1 MKKIKATKQ
10 NIALVLI
17 TILSAVLNFGNLG
30 IEGTANAYY
39 AAAAKSMTM
48 SFKNFFFVSFDPA
61 GFISIDK
68 PPLGFWL
75 QAISAKIFGFSGW
88 SIILPQALAGVIAV
102 VTIYH
107 LVKRSF
113 GSIAGLISALAL
125 AITPVFVAVS
135 RNNSVDNTL
144 VMVLLLACWALTVAA
159 ENGKLKYLILSMV
172 LVGIGFNVKMLQAYM
187 IAPALYITYLLS
199 TATTIKKRLLNLI
212 ISTFILMAVSLSWA
226 FIVDLVPASSRPYV
240 DSSTNNTVMELIVGH
255 NGLERISLSS
265 NNNGNGGGAPGRNGQ
280 RPSRQQD
287 GTGSTSNTTQNNQNS
302 NTSNNTG
309 SNTQDGN
316 DQMAPGGNGQTPP
329 SGNGQFAPPSGD
341 RGFGPG
347 GNMQGGGG
355 QMGGGSS
362 GLAGSF
368 GAQTP
373 SSITRLFSKNILSDQ
388 IVWFIPLAIF
398 GFIAAAIKEK
408 LRFRLDNNKKQALVL
423 WGMWFLPVFV
433 YFSFNTGTFHS
444 YYLTM
449 LAPPTAAL
457 AGIGITTMWQL
468 YKEGGW
474 KSWFLPVALLAN
486 GLVQMLML
494 YYFVDTSNIIK
505 ILAAIVIILCL
516 GSSIILLI
524 LNLMNI
530 GKKELE
536 HELNN
541 ERHSKI
547 LKIKKIIVS
556 LAVAGLMVTPF
567 AGSAAALV
575 YPLNNSFPAA
585 GLELLSGSSTGEGQM
600 GGNMGNS
607 KDSALI
613 SFLEKNKTANQK
625 YLLVVSN
632 ANSASD
638 IIISTGEPVMAI
650 GGFLG
655 NDKSIT
661 LDQFKQ
667 LVAKGEVRYVM
678 AGGMGG
684 GNSSSSEI
692 MNWVQ
697 QNGKLVSSS
706 EYSDSTQGNVTDDAA
721 ISDPSGTTKAAGD
734 NNTSTDSTSKQDDQ
748 FRQNGRGFGGN
759 SGALYDLKAYTD
771 SVSSK

>member
-1 MKKIKATKQ
+1 MKKIKATKE
-10 NIALVLI
+10 NVALVLI
-17 TILSAVLNFGNLG
+17 TILSAILNFGNLG

-61 GFISIDK
+61 GFVSIDK

-88 SIILPQALAGVIAV
+88 SIILPQALAGVISV
-102 VTIYH
+102 VIIYH
-107 LVKRSF
+107 LVKRAF

-159 ENGKLKYLILSMV
+159 ENGKLKYLILSMI
-172 LVGIGFNVKMLQAYM
+172 LVGVGFNVKMLQAYM

-199 TATTIKKRLLNLI
+199 TATSVKKRILNLI
-212 ISTFILMAVSLSWA
+212 ISTFILLTVSLSWA

-255 NGLERISLSS
+255 NGLERVSLSS
-265 NNNGNGGGAPGRNGQ
+265 NNKGNGGGAPGENGQ

-287 GTGSTSNTTQNNQNS
+287 GTSSATNTTQNNQNS
-302 NTSNNTG
+302 NASNNTS

-316 DQMAPGGNGQTPP
+316 DQMASGGNGQTPP
-329 SGNGQFAPPSGD
+329 SGNGQFGPPSGD
-341 RGFGPG
+341 GQFGPG
-347 GNMQGGGG
+347 GNMQGGGK
-355 QMGGGSS
+355 MGGGST

-388 IVWFIPLAIF
+388 IVWFIPLAVF

-408 LRFRLDNNKKQALVL
+408 LKFRLDNTKKQALVL

-457 AGIGITTMWQL
+457 TGIGITTMWGL

-474 KSWFLPVALLAN
+474 KSWFLPVSLVAN

-505 ILAAIVIILCL
+505 ILAALVIVLCL
-516 GSSIILLI
+516 VSSVILLM
-524 LNLMNI
+524 LNVMNI
-530 GKKELE
+530 GKKELQ

-541 ERHSKI
+541 ERHGKI
-547 LKIKKIIVS
+547 LRLKKIIVS
-556 LAVAGLMVTPF
+556 LAIAGLMVTPF

-600 GGNMGNS
+600 GGNIGNS

-613 SFLEKNKTANQK
+613 NFLEKNKTASQK

-655 NDKSIT
+655 SDKSIT
-661 LDQFKQ
+661 LDEFKQ

-678 AGGMGG
+678 TGGMGG

-706 EYSDSTQGNVTDDAA
+706 EYNDSAQGNVTDNAA
-721 ISDPSGTTKAAGD
+721 KSDQSVSTKASD
-734 NNTSTDSTSKQDDQ
+734 DNISTDSNNTSNKDDQ
-748 FRQNGRGFGGN
+748 SRQDGRGFGGN
-759 SGALYDLKAYTD
+759 SGALYDLKVYTD
-771 SVSSK
+771 NLSSK

>member
-1 MKKIKATKQ
+1 MKKIKATKE

-61 GFISIDK
+61 GFVSIDK

-75 QAISAKIFGFSGW
+75 QAISAKTFGFSGW
-88 SIILPQALAGVIAV
+88 SIILPQALAGVISV
-102 VTIYH
+102 VIIYH

-113 GSIAGLISALAL
+113 GSVAGLISALTL

-144 VMVLLLACWALTVAA
+144 VMVLLLACWALTIAA
-159 ENGKLKYLILSMV
+159 KNGKPKYLILSMV
-172 LVGIGFNVKMLQAYM
+172 LLGIGFNVKMLQAYM

-199 TATTIKKRLLNLI
+199 TATSIKKRILNLI

-265 NNNGNGGGAPGRNGQ
+265 NSNGGGVSSGSGQ
-280 RPSRQQD
+280 RPSRQEN
-287 GTGSTSNTTQNNQNS
+287 GTSSTSNTMQNNQNS
-302 NTSNNTG
+302 NTSNNANN
-309 SNTQDGN
+309 STQDGN
-316 DQMAPGGNGQTPP
+316 DQMAPGGSGQTQP

-341 RGFGPG
+341 GQFGPR

-355 QMGGGSS
+355 RMGGGSS

-388 IVWFIPLAIF
+388 IVWFIPLAIL

-408 LRFRLDNNKKQALVL
+408 LRFRLDNTKKQALVL
-423 WGMWFLPVFV
+423 WGMWFLPVFI

-457 AGIGITTMWQL
+457 AGIGITTMWEL
-468 YKEGGW
+468 YKECGW

-541 ERHSKI
+541 ERYGKI
-547 LKIKKIIVS
+547 LKLKKIIVS
-556 LAVAGLMVTPF
+556 LAIAGLMVTPF

-575 YPLNNSFPAA
+575 YPLNSSFPAA

-600 GGNMGNS
+600 GGNMANS
-607 KDSALI
+607 KDSALV

-678 AGGMGG
+678 TGGMGG

-706 EYSDSTQGNVTDDAA
+706 EYSDSTQGNVTDGAA
-721 ISDPSGTTKAAGD
+721 ISDPTGSTKTTGD
-734 NNTSTDSTSKQDDQ
+734 NNASTNSNGASSQDDQ
-748 FRQNGRGFGGN
+748 SRQNGREFGGN
-759 SGALYDLKAYTD
+759 SGTLYDLKAYTD
-771 SVSSK
+771 SISSK